1 MSRGVGHFVEGH
13 KGETNMR
20 LAIAGTILAFAVTAA
35 SAQAPQIQGNK
46 AFCLKGTD
54 KINCSYDTMAA
65 CQKGMK
71 DMSKDSTSPG
81 SCVSR
86 SEAK

>member
-1 MSRGVGHFVEGH
+1 
-13 KGETNMR
+13 MR

-35 SAQAPQIQGNK
+35 AAQNAPRIEGNK

-54 KINCSYDTMAA
+54 KINCSFDTMAA

-71 DMSKDSTSPG
+71 DMAKDSTSAG

-86 SEAK
+86 SEAR